1 MYQQFLEAPLSVVG
15 ADVDDVADEL
25 TKLKESAKIIKG
37 RIDEL
42 ESTLKDLIIDAGGP
56 VEIAGRT
63 WSLQTSQRVTYPFAD
78 VMNVLRGTEHEE
90 ALKNVMSNVSA
101 TTIRKLK
108 LPDYIINE
116 LDAIKQVGFTSPSL
130 KSTVI
135 KEDK

>member
-1 MYQQFLEAPLSVVG
+1 M
-15 ADVDDVADEL
+15 
-25 TKLKESAKIIKG
+25 
-37 RIDEL
+37 
-42 ESTLKDLIIDAGGP
+42 KDSIIDAGGP

-90 ALKNVMSNVSA
+90 ALKNAMNNVSA

-108 LPDYIINE
+108 LPDYITNE

-130 KSTVI
+130 KSTPI
-135 KEDK
+135 KEAK